1 MISCEYTFTVNPAA
15 TFCNKCKFD
24 HPNIAVCRSEGFCT
38 VSQLAIAV
46 LAMLHN
52 EKAGDTGMCQLMPDG
67 AVQGKTIVDVGKCLD
82 PAGHVLKAGVGVT
95 NL

>member
-1 MISCEYTFTVNPAA
+1 MVKVFYSITT
-15 TFCNKCKFD
+15 
-24 HPNIAVCRSEGFCT
+24 
-38 VSQLAIAV
+38 LAIAV

-52 EKAGDTGMCQLMPDG
+52 EKAGFTGMCQLMPDG
-67 AVQGKTIVDVGKCLD
+67 AVQGKAIVDVGKCLD